1 MGKVKKYFIVI
12 AKCGHVGKGKY
23 IEVEFPTISSSKV
36 AAAKSVLQAGKVKK
50 QLKNAISAVYEVD
63 KEEYLEV
70 KDRFENDLYIHSH
83 YKKEVS
89 LDTYDI
95 QSLEFNNKVKT
106 SFNNRTERVKYYLNK
121 LRLKSE
127 VYDYDFNY

>member
-1 MGKVKKYFIVI
+1 MKKYFIVI

-23 IEVEFPTISSSKV
+23 IEVEFPTISSSKTN
-36 AAAKSVLQAGKVKK
+36 AAKSVLQAGKVKK
-50 QLKNAISAVYEVD
+50 QLKNAISAVYEVN

-70 KDRFENDLYIHSH
+70 KERFKNDSYIHSH

-89 LDTYDI
+89 LDSYDI
-95 QSLEFNNKVKT
+95 QSLELENKIKT

>member
-1 MGKVKKYFIVI
+1 MKKYFIVI

-23 IEVEFPTISSSKV
+23 IEVEFPTISSSKTN
-36 AAAKSVLQAGKVKK
+36 AAKSVLQAGKVKK
-50 QLKNAISAVYEVD
+50 QLKNAISAVYEVNED
-63 KEEYLEV
+63 EYLEV
-70 KDRFENDLYIHSH
+70 KERFENDSYIHSH

-89 LDTYDI
+89 LDSYDI
-95 QSLEFNNKVKT
+95 QSLEFKNKIKT
-106 SFNNRTERVKYYLNK
+106 SFNDRTERVKYYLNK